1 MKYLRDFSRETVFI
15 HIRSGANGCVWVNC
29 RALDK
34 LNIQGVRRVS
44 TPICTGAAGKA
55 LLPDDELQSLLNN
68 LTFVPLTPDTIPD
81 KETLLTEVKRAREQ
95 GYATS
100 FGERTP
106 VSAAISVPISKL
118 CRPCCFEHLGAR

>member
-1 MKYLRDFSRETVFI
+1 MCL
-15 HIRSGANGCVWVNC
+15 
-29 RALDK
+29 
-34 LNIQGVRRVS
+34 
-44 TPICTGAAGKA
+44 
-55 LLPDDELQSLLNN
+55 DELQSLEQIKYTGGGRGISEPIYTGSAGKVLLSKLPDAELHVVLDN
-68 LTFVPLTPDTIPD
+68 LTPILLTPSTITD
-81 KETLLTEVKRAREQ
+81 KEALLTEVKKAREQ